1 MQLSFSMEREPP
13 HPASF
18 AAKGRP
24 FILRFRYGDSRTAI
38 PAYEGPLYR
47 AGRNP
52 TGTSGMFPIQPF
64 AMSRAKFNPLIL
76 RVDDF
81 DEHTA
86 FQATKRADYLLPPR
100 RLMLVQPAAMGIPPA

>member
-24 FILRFRYGDSRTAI
+24 FVLRLCDSDSCTAI
-38 PAYEGPLYR
+38 PARKGPLHR
-47 AGRNP
+47 AGRNAMRTP
-52 TGTSGMFPIQPF
+52 GMLPIQPF
-64 AMSRAKFNPLIL
+64 AVSRAKFNSLVL

-81 DEHTA
+81 DEPAA
-86 FQATKRADYLLPPR
+86 FQTAKRADHGVFSPLR
-100 RLMLVQPAAMGIPPA
+100 RLMNV

>member
-24 FILRFRYGDSRTAI
+24 FVLRLRDGDSRAAM
-38 PAYEGPLYR
+38 PARKGPLHR
-47 AGRNP
+47 AGRNAVRTP
-52 TGTSGMFPIQPF
+52 GMFPIQPF
-64 AMSRAKFNPLIL
+64 AVRRAKFNSFVL

-81 DEHTA
+81 DEPAA
-86 FQATKRADYLLPPR
+86 FQTTKRADHGVFPPLR
-100 RLMLVQPAAMGIPPA
+100 RLMDV

>member
-1 MQLSFSMEREPP
+1 MQLSFSREREPP

-24 FILRFRYGDSRTAI
+24 FILRLRYGNSRTAI
-38 PAYEGPLYR
+38 PARKGPLHR
-47 AGRNP
+47 AGRNAVRTP
-52 TGTSGMFPIQPF
+52 GMLPIQPF
-64 AMSRAKFNPLIL
+64 TVSRAKFNSLIL

-86 FQATKRADYLLPPR
+86 FQTAKRADHGVFSPLR
-100 RLMLVQPAAMGIPPA
+100 RLMNI

>member
-24 FILRFRYGDSRTAI
+24 FILRLRYGDSRAAI
-38 PAYEGPLYR
+38 PARKGPLHR
-47 AGRNP
+47 AGRNAVRTP
-52 TGTSGMFPIQPF
+52 GMLPIQPF
-64 AMSRAKFNPLIL
+64 AVSRAKFNSLIL

-86 FQATKRADYLLPPR
+86 FQTAKRADHGVFSPLR
-100 RLMLVQPAAMGIPPA
+100 RLMNI

>member
-24 FILRFRYGDSRTAI
+24 LVLRLRYGNSRTAI
-38 PAYEGPLYR
+38 PARKGPLHR
-47 AGRNP
+47 AGDNAMRTP
-52 TGTSGMFPIQPF
+52 GMLPIQPF
-64 AMSRAKFNPLIL
+64 AVSRAKFNSLIL

-86 FQATKRADYLLPPR
+86 FQTAKCADHDVPSPLR
-100 RLMLVQPAAMGIPPA
+100 RLMNI